1 MAEQSPDLRMAAIVG
16 QLPAI
21 VWTTDQQLRFTASYG
36 AGLAALGLSPDQV
49 RGMSLQ
55 EFLRTDDEQ
64 FPAIAAHRKSL
75 AGKSADFEQH
85 WAGIHYWSHV
95 EPFRDDAGEIV
106 GCLGLAIEITE
117 QKQIQDE
124 LRLARDALHQRLTDH
139 SDQLKQSRRQLAET
153 NLILR
158 AVIEGISD
166 GVVVADREQRIAFMN
181 AAGRQITGIDDT
193 DSRQQEW
200 TEHYGLFLPDQQTP
214 FPTEELPLARAI
226 RGEEVQGVEMYLCN
240 ASRPEGMWIT
250 VDAAPVVGSNAEQ
263 WGGLAVFRDITREK
277 QMQDDLRREHEV
289 MRQLIAMQDRDRR
302 LVSYEIHDGLVQQVT
317 AALMHVQTLEGK
329 ISPEDQSAIVSQQ
342 TAAELLSGAV
352 DEARRLIGGLSP
364 PILDELGI
372 AAAIEYLVNDACND
386 IPRVELSCQVR
397 QKVFAKP
404 LENAIFRIAQE
415 AIQNV
420 RRHSGAQRAR
430 VEFVELKD
438 SLRLVVQDWGVGFDL
453 AAVPSDRFGLRGIRE
468 RVRLLGSEVDLQ
480 STPGEGTRLAVDFPI
495 LQNEPADEA

>member
-1 MAEQSPDLRMAAIVG
+1 MARTRAPER
-16 QLPAI
+16 
-21 VWTTDQQLRFTASYG
+21 R
-36 AGLAALGLSPDQV
+36 AG
-49 RGMSLQ
+49 
-55 EFLRTDDEQ
+55 
-64 FPAIAAHRKSL
+64 H
-75 AGKSADFEQH
+75 
-85 WAGIHYWSHV
+85 
-95 EPFRDDAGEIV
+95 
-106 GCLGLAIEITE
+106 
-117 QKQIQDE
+117 
-124 LRLARDALHQRLTDH
+124 
-139 SDQLKQSRRQLAET
+139 
-153 NLILR
+153 
-158 AVIEGISD
+158 
-166 GVVVADREQRIAFMN
+166 
-181 AAGRQITGIDDT
+181 
-193 DSRQQEW
+193 
-200 TEHYGLFLPDQQTP
+200 
-214 FPTEELPLARAI
+214 
-226 RGEEVQGVEMYLCN
+226 
-240 ASRPEGMWIT
+240 SRPLGRLQMPHRGIN
-250 VDAAPVVGSNAEQ
+250 DASE
-263 WGGLAVFRDITREK
+263 
-277 QMQDDLRREHEV
+277 
-289 MRQLIAMQDRDRR
+289 
-302 LVSYEIHDGLVQQVT
+302 
-317 AALMHVQTLEGK
+317 
-329 ISPEDQSAIVSQQ
+329 
-342 TAAELLSGAV
+342 AV